1 MTIQQKISIPLAD
14 LSESI
19 GDGLALAFRRMRAS
33 DDFDEFLSAL
43 RSDGTDIEELND
55 LCENALLHEE
65 SLSNEDRL
73 KIIAAHRAFNSVL
86 RLEGRGSRVRLSPLL
101 DEADIECADEVANP
115 PSDTDPANETSGLTA
130 SNESTDR
137 DFKTSE
143 LYYRTVDGPDLWT
156 DFCGRA
162 INPHGVNFQVRWNAG
177 GNWPSRLTGSD

>member
-1 MTIQQKISIPLAD
+1 MTIQQKISVSLAD
-14 LSESI
+14 LSERI
-19 GDGLALAFRRMRAS
+19 EEGLELAFRRMRPS

-43 RSDGTDIEELND
+43 RSDGADIEELND

-73 KIIAAHRAFNSVL
+73 KIIAAHRAFNSVI
-86 RLEGRGSRVRLSPLL
+86 RLEGRGSRVRLSRLL
-101 DEADIECADEVANP
+101 DEAEIECADEVANR
-115 PSDTDPANETSGLTA
+115 PANETSGPSA
-130 SNESTDR
+130 SNEPTDPN
-137 DFKTSE
+137 FKASE
-143 LYYRTVDGPDLWT
+143 LHYRTIDGPDLWK

>member
-1 MTIQQKISIPLAD
+1 MEVWRK
-14 LSESI
+14 LSNGRSL
-19 GDGLALAFRRMRAS
+19 DAALAP
-33 DDFDEFLSAL
+33 FLL
-43 RSDGTDIEELND
+43 EERNPLVHGVDIP
-55 LCENALLHEE
+55 
-65 SLSNEDRL
+65 
-73 KIIAAHRAFNSVL
+73 I
-86 RLEGRGSRVRLSPLL
+86 GSG
-101 DEADIECADEVANP
+101 
-115 PSDTDPANETSGLTA
+115 DPANETSGLTA